1 MRHLFGGFKNNHY
14 LCKQKEITNTQV
26 PEGHRPNESE

>member
-1 MRHLFGGFKNNHY
+1 MRHLFGSLKNNHY

-26 PEGHRPNESE
+26 PEGQKTK